1 MPDWT
6 AADVLHTR
14 VCDLFGIRYPVIQA
28 GMGYLA
34 RVELAA
40 AVSEAGGF
48 GVIGSTGNLTPD
60 ELREEI
66 RGVQALTGKPFA
78 VNLLF
83 PVFDD
88 SAAGRAMAA
97 DLDAKVEVVLA
108 EGVPVLGAGLGTPA
122 PRYIEACRARGTLVM
137 TTVGAVRH
145 AEKAVAAGADV
156 VVAQGWE
163 AGGHNSTVA
172 SMALIPQVVRHVGD
186 RVPVLAAGGLASGA
200 GLIAALALGASG
212 GYFGTVFAASREARA
227 HANFKE
233 AVIAARDTSTVVTRG
248 YSGKPARLLRNAFTE
263 YWDAH
268 ASEVLPFPQQMELNQ
283 EVTAAARVDGEI
295 DRGPLPAGQIAGLL
309 TEVEPAAAIVERIMA
324 EARAVLETGLASR

>member
-1 MPDWT
+1 MPNWT
-6 AADVLHTR
+6 ADQVLHTR
-14 VCDLFGIRYPVIQA
+14 ICDLFGIEYPVVQA

-34 RVELAA
+34 RVELTA

-48 GVIGSTGNLTPD
+48 GVIGSTGNLSPD
-60 ELREEI
+60 ELRDEI
-66 RGVQALTGKPFA
+66 RGVRALTAKPFA

-88 SAAGRAMAA
+88 SLAGRAMAA
-97 DLDAKVEVVLA
+97 DLDAKVEVVLDEA
-108 EGVPVLGAGLGTPA
+108 VPVLGAGLGTPER
-122 PRYIEACRARGTLVM
+122 RYVEACRSRGTLVM

-163 AGGHNSTVA
+163 AGGHNSRVA
-172 SMALIPQVVRHVGD
+172 SMALIPQVVRAAGAQ
-186 RVPVLAAGGLASGA
+186 VPVLAAGGLASGA
-200 GLIAALALGASG
+200 GLVAALALGASG
-212 GYFGTVFAASREARA
+212 GYFGTVFAASREAHA
-227 HANFKE
+227 HDNFKQ
-233 AVIAARDTSTVVTRG
+233 AVIEAGDTSTVVTRG

-268 ASEVLPFPQQMELNQ
+268 ASEIQPFPRQMELNQ
-283 EVTAAARVDGEI
+283 EVTAAARVNGEI